1 MRLSPYY
8 LAISMI
14 SSSRDWIIP
23 SRVAF
28 SSFSF

>member
-1 MRLSPYY
+1 LSPYSS
-8 LAISMI
+8 AISMI

-23 SRVAF
+23 SKGVF